1 MREHTLITLRECV
14 VRLVHDDVLKIILR
28 EHRKPFLL
36 AKRLHR
42 THRHGKEA
50 AEAAVLPLLKCCIK
64 SREHLQLVSGL
75 IEKLPAMRH
84 DEDTM
89 IFLYLLLRKRGKH
102 DGFTAVM
109 GNGEIRQQITVVS
122 VHGKA
127 VVFSAACRLCMKTCP
142 QDGFFLLTLVGNLP
156 FHTTRDDGAISTDGN
171 AIIRA
176 RKVPIPLDAGLHRC
190 PKACGAAEKRHI
202 ICQPS

>member
-42 THRHGKEA
+42 THRHGKET
-50 AEAAVLPLLKCCIK
+50 AEAAVLPLLKGSVE
-64 SREHLQLVSGL
+64 SREHLQLIGGL
-75 IEKLPAMRH
+75 SEKFPTMRH
-84 DEDTM
+84 DENTM
-89 IFLYLLLRKRGKH
+89 VFLYLLLRKRGKH
-102 DGFTAVM
+102 DGFAAVM

-127 VVFSAACRLCMKTCP
+127 VVLPTADRFYMKPCP
-142 QDGFFLLTLVGNLP
+142 QDGFFLLTLAGNLP
-156 FHTTRDDGAISTDGN
+156 FHTTRDDRAISADGD
-171 AIIRA
+171 AVIFVFE
-176 RKVPIPLDAGLHRC
+176 VPIPLDARLYRC
-190 PKACGAAEKRHI
+190 PKTCGAAEKRHI

>member
-1 MREHTLITLRECV
+1 MRF
-14 VRLVHDDVLKIILR
+14 VHDDVLKVILR
-28 EHRKPFLL
+28 EHREPFFL

-42 THRHGKEA
+42 THRHRKET
-50 AEAAVLPLLKCCIK
+50 AEAAVLPLLKGSVE
-64 SREHLQLVSGL
+64 SREHLQLVGGL
-75 IEKLPAMRH
+75 GEKLPTMRH

-89 IFLYLLLRKRGKH
+89 VFLYLLLRKRGKH
-102 DGFTAVM
+102 DGFAAVM
-109 GNGEIRQQITVVS
+109 GNREVSQQVTVVS

-142 QDGFFLLTLVGNLP
+142 QNRFFLLTLVGNLP
-156 FHTTRDDGAISTDGN
+156 FHTTRDDGAISADGN

-176 RKVPIPLDAGLHRC
+176 RKVPTPLDARLHRC